1 MQNQWPRRNDLDDES
16 LDNTSGP
23 LKKIFLFFSGLMI
36 LAYWAIGLYLIWAK
50 TVVPNLGPELNI
62 ALGVMLLLYG
72 AFRGL
77 RLYRSISNG

>member
-1 MQNQWPRRNDLDDES
+1 MQSRWPRGNDRDDEIPE
-16 LDNTSGP
+16 NTSGP

-72 AFRGL
+72 VFRGL